1 MTAAMLTPSVVSDAV
16 TRALAEDLPWGDAT
30 VAATIP
36 PDTPFQATLAAREP
50 GCFAGGAV
58 FTETFRQVDPTVVVS
73 ELVADGTAFCTGD
86 VLATVTGPAAGILT
100 AERVA
105 LNFVQRLSGI
115 ATLTSQYV
123 AAVATTGA
131 HARIADTRKTTPGL
145 RALEK
150 HAVVVGGGVNHR
162 FSLSDAMM
170 LKDNHLA
177 ALGATSGPE
186 LTAAIKR
193 VKASTGHTTAIIVEV
208 DQLEQVE
215 PVLAAGVTGILLDNF
230 TLDQLRA
237 GVELVTGQCTVE
249 ASGGVRLDTVAE
261 IAQTG
266 VDIISVG
273 ALTHGAAALDLGLDA
288 A

>member
-1 MTAAMLTPSVVSDAV
+1 MMPHTVAAVVQQ
-16 TRALAEDLPWGDAT
+16 ALAEDLPWGDAT
-30 VAATIP
+30 VAAAVP
-36 PDTPFQATLAAREP
+36 PEATFYARLTARES

-58 FTETFRQVDPTVVVS
+58 FTEAFRQVDSTVEVTN
-73 ELVADGTAFCTGD
+73 LVAEGTRFTAGD
-86 VLATVTGPAAGILT
+86 VLGTVTGPAAGILT

-105 LNFVQRLSGI
+105 LNFVQRLSGV
-115 ATLTSQYV
+115 ATLTAQYV
-123 AAVATTGA
+123 AAVAETGST
-131 HARIADTRKTTPGL
+131 ARIADTRKTTPGL

-150 HAVVVGGGVNHR
+150 HAVVAGGGVNHR
-162 FSLSDAMM
+162 FGLSDAIM

-177 ALGATSGPE
+177 ALGATQGTA
-186 LTAAIKR
+186 LTKAIET

-208 DQLEQVE
+208 DHIHQIA
-215 PVLAAGVTGILLDNF
+215 PVLTAGVTGILLDNF
-230 TLDQLRA
+230 TLEDLRL
-237 GVELVTGQCTVE
+237 GVEMIAGQCVVE